1 MTSLLKRCGTRPL
14 SRLEMNKT
22 FSTTID
28 DDGVLLIPEEVL
40 DAYGWEEGT
49 ELSVRV
55 LECGS
60 LEIKKHDPLTET
72 DGK

>member
-1 MTSLLKRCGTRPL
+1 
-14 SRLEMNKT
+14 MNKT

-28 DDGVLLIPEEVL
+28 EDGVLLIPEEVL

-49 ELSVRV
+49 ELSLKV
-55 LECGS
+55 LENGD

-72 DGK
+72 NDE

>member
-1 MTSLLKRCGTRPL
+1 
-14 SRLEMNKT
+14 MNKT

-28 DDGVLLIPEEVL
+28 DDGVLLIPEEIL

-49 ELSVRV
+49 ELSLRV
-55 LECGS
+55 LESGD
-60 LEIKKHDPLTET
+60 LEIKKHVPPPET

>member
-1 MTSLLKRCGTRPL
+1 
-14 SRLEMNKT
+14 MNKT

-28 DDGVLLIPEEVL
+28 DDGVLLIPEEIL

-49 ELSVRV
+49 ELSLQV
-55 LECGS
+55 LESGD
-60 LEIKKHDPLTET
+60 LEIKKHVPPPET